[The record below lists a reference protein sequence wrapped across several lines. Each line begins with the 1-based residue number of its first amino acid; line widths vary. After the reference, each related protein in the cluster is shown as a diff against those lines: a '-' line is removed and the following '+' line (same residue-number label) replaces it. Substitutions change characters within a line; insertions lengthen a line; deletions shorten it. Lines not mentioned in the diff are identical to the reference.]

1 MKLRDLFNAKA
12 APGATV
18 IEYLPD
24 ADELERSPLPRVAQL
39 TLQVLFVALVA
50 FGTWAALSKID
61 LVVSASGKLVN
72 PLPNVVVQPLETGII
87 KTIEVRSGQT
97 VKAGDILATLDS
109 TFAQA
114 DEAQLRGRLE
124 SLATQIQSM
133 QQELSGNLTPDH
145 VGSTPD
151 DLLQASLAN
160 ERRGNY
166 RAQQLK
172 LSESAGR
179 IRAAIA
185 SNRQDQASL
194 SARLKSLKDMELIQ
208 EKMVAQKYGAQI
220 QLLEAQQRTKE
231 VERDLQLVRSKEVEL
246 QRELATL
253 DAEKTAFE
261 RSWRQRTLEELL
273 NLTRE
278 HDALEQQLQKADK
291 RTQRITLTA
300 PTDSV
305 VLEVAK
311 LSPGSIVKEAETFF
325 TLVPLNT
332 KLQAE
337 VQVGTMDVGYIK
349 PGQLVRIKLDA
360 FPFQKHGMVEGRIVS
375 ISQDAFR
382 RDASNG
388 VGADTYYMAKLSID
402 TSTLKNMDGKSPL
415 LPGMTLSGGIVVG
428 ERSIFSYLAWPIT
441 RGLDE
446 AIREP

>member
-1 MKLRDLFNAKA
+1 MKVSDIFKTRSSNAKTA
-12 APGATV
+12 

-39 TLQVLFVALVA
+39 TLQVLFLVLVA
-50 FGTWAALSKID
+50 FGAWAALSKLD
-61 LVVSASGKLVN
+61 LVVSAPGKLVN
-72 PLPNVVVQPLETGII
+72 PMPNVVVQPLETGII

-114 DEAQLRGRLE
+114 DEAQLRGRME

-151 DLLQASLAN
+151 DRLQASLAN

-194 SARLKSLKDMELIQ
+194 SARLKSLKDMESIQ

-261 RSWRQRTLEELL
+261 RSWRQKTLEELL

-349 PGQLVRIKLDA
+349 VGQPVRIKLDA
-360 FPFQKHGMVEGRIVS
+360 FPFQKHGMVEGRIAS

-382 RDASNG
+382 RDTSNG
-388 VGADTYYMAKLSID
+388 GGTDTYYMAKLSID
-402 TSTLKNMDGKSPL
+402 TSTLKNMEGKSPL
-415 LPGMTLSGGIVVG
+415 LPGMTLSGEIVVG